1 MARAVFTG
9 KLLADAGGG
18 QRLGPLILSQT
29 RVTLSFLVLL
39 PALLLLRGRS
49 AFRMPARDVVRCLL
63 IGTAGIAASNYFY
76 YVAVQKTTVAT
87 AITLQYL
94 CPILVLTW
102 MVARGLQ
109 RATAQRVIAVLLA
122 VAGCALAI
130 GLGRAE
136 IRLVPTGVAAGLGA
150 AVAFGFYNVM
160 GRGLLERYD
169 RWAVFTYAML
179 GASVFWAVV
188 NPPWKIADAHYS
200 AAQWEFMGVFALV
213 SILIGYSL
221 YFSGLAQLDA
231 TRAVVT
237 SCLEPVFAIL
247 LTATFLAEGL
257 SWSQA
262 LGVVL
267 VLVGTIIIQVHGVDS
282 QQ

>member
-9 KLLADAGGG
+9 KLLASATGG
-18 QRLGPLILSQT
+18 QPLGPLILSQT
-29 RVTLSFLVLL
+29 RVTLSLLVLL
-39 PALLLLRGRS
+39 PALLLVRGRA
-49 AFRMPARDVVRCLL
+49 AFRMPAADFVRCLL

-76 YVAVQKTTVAT
+76 YLAVQRTTVAT

-94 CPILVLTW
+94 CPILVLSW

-109 RATAQRVIAVLLA
+109 RATAQRVSAVLLA

-136 IRLVPTGVAAGLGA
+136 IRLVPAGVAAGLGA

-179 GASVFWAVV
+179 GASAFWAVV
-188 NPPWKIADAHYS
+188 NPPWKIAAAHYS
-200 AAQWEFMGVFALV
+200 AAQWEFMALFALV
-213 SILIGYSL
+213 SILIGYAL
-221 YFSGLAQLDA
+221 YFSGLAELDA

-247 LTATFLAEGL
+247 LTAAFLAEGL
-257 SWSQA
+257 FWSQA
-262 LGVVL
+262 LGVAL
-267 VLVGTIIIQVHGVDS
+267 VLAGTIIIQTVESG
-282 QQ
+282 